1 MRRVSA
7 RVLIG
12 VSIALLLVGAGALAL
27 AGRDRNNDVL
37 ARAEAEKPK
46 LLLVTTLPL
55 LFAEEFTLE
64 GGGSEALTALE
75 TRYKV
80 VPIGTTDAGSLR
92 QARLLL
98 MAHPL
103 AQPAEA
109 LVDLDRWVRAGGSVL
124 LFADP
129 RLDWP
134 SNLPLGDKLRPPPA
148 FADTGLL
155 AHWGLRLEDPE
166 DRGPVILGG
175 GDNAIL
181 FPSAGRLVAMN
192 RDCELSRANI
202 VAECR
207 IGRGKIAVVADA
219 DFLNPEIAEASEA
232 SAENQMREMLKLLSD
247 LEG

>member
-12 VSIALLLVGAGALAL
+12 ISIALLIVGAGALAL
-27 AGRDRNNDVL
+27 AGRDRTQEL
-37 ARAEAEKPK
+37 PARKEAERPK
-46 LLLVTTLPL
+46 LLLLTTLPL
-55 LFAEEFTLE
+55 LFPEEFTLE

-75 TRYKV
+75 TRYEV
-80 VPIGTTDAGSLR
+80 VPIGIADAASLD

-109 LVDLDRWVRAGGSVL
+109 LIDLDRWVRDGGSVL
-124 LFADP
+124 LLADP

-155 AHWGLRLEDPE
+155 WHWGLRLGAPE
-166 DRGPVILGG
+166 KAGLAQRRL
-175 GDNAIL
+175 
-181 FPSAGRLVAMN
+181 AGRTVLASSPGA
-192 RDCELSRANI
+192 LSGK
-202 VAECR
+202 CR
-207 IGRGKIAVVADA
+207 IGDGGFVARCRIGNGRATIVADA
-219 DFLNPEIAEASEA
+219 DILNVAELAGSKDNLDA
-232 SAENQMREMLKLLSD
+232 LLAELAA
-247 LEG
+247 LER